1 MLVNDARVEL
11 VGRVSMNL
19 IAVDLRTQ
27 ALARAGDA
35 VILWGRGLP
44 AEEVAEHVGS
54 IGYELVSRVA
64 PRVVREFLETDLEPV
79 PQT

>member
-1 MLVNDARVEL
+1 MD
-11 VGRVSMNL
+11 L

-35 VILWGRGLP
+35 VILWDRGLP

-64 PRVVREFLETDLEPV
+64 PRVVREFLATDLEPV